1 MTFSG
6 IRAAATAAA
15 AAAAARAIF
24 IAKIAAHCQN
34 HKNSDKSANNII
46 CHHISFRML
55 QSTVFK

>member
-6 IRAAATAAA
+6 IRAAAT

-34 HKNSDKSANNII
+34 HKDNDKSANNII
-46 CHHISFRML
+46 CHLVSFRML
-55 QSTVFK
+55 QSTVSK